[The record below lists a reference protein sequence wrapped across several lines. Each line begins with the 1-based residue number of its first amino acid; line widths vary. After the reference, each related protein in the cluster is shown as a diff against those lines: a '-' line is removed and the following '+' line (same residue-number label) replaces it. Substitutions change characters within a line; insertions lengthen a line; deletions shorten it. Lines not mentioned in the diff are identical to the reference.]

1 MKFHFR
7 RTDFMKK
14 CISVYVLFFCTVIGL
29 LANNLPQRPSP
40 ARLVNDMAGIFSEKE
55 KTIMENFLVMVDD
68 STSNQ
73 ICVLTTTD
81 LLDMSPSQYATEV
94 AHEWGIGTKENDNGV
109 LLLIKPKLTSSDRGE
124 VFIAVGYGLEG
135 VLTDAVC
142 HNIVQQ
148 ILIPY
153 FKQNRYFEGTMT
165 AVQKMATMASG
176 EYSVARQME
185 NGNILFVI
193 FVVVIMVVF
202 LIISNR
208 RNNGK
213 KGDGSNPFGGGHTTY
228 GNDDI
233 LAAMALGSLFGRG
246 GRGYSGGSGGFSGGF
261 GGFGGGGFGGGG
273 AGGSW

>member
-14 CISVYVLFFCTVIGL
+14 CISVYVLFFCTAIGL

-81 LLDMSPSQYATEV
+81 LLD
-94 AHEWGIGTKENDNGV
+94 IGTKENDNGV